1 MTSPAAPSPGAEAPA
16 ATPAPPAGAA
26 GATPAPTS
34 TPQPPGTLAVPP
46 WRRYVALGDSMT
58 EGLWDVDPVGQG
70 PRGWAD
76 LLAQRLAER
85 RAAAGAGPVEYA
97 NLAVRGRLLGEIVQ
111 EQLPA
116 ALAHAPDLISLVG
129 GGNDLLRP
137 GADPDVLAARLE
149 RAVRQVRAAGC
160 DVLLATGMDTRAT
173 ALRTTRSRVAVFNA
187 HVWSVAR
194 RHGAHV
200 VDVWGLRALQD
211 WRMWAPDRIHLTTAG
226 HERVTQAALVALG
239 LGADD
244 PAWEDPLT
252 PLPPVARTARWRGD
266 LGWVR
271 QYAGPWA
278 VRRLR
283 GRSSG
288 DARQPK
294 RPEPG
299 AVILVQEPRA

>member
-1 MTSPAAPSPGAEAPA
+1 MTDPAALSPDGVPA
-16 ATPAPPAGAA
+16 SFVPPAGSA
-26 GATPAPTS
+26 PALTGR
-34 TPQPPGTLAVPP
+34 PQPPGSVAVPP

-58 EGLWDVDPVGQG
+58 EGLWDVDPVRRA

-97 NLAVRGRLLGEIVQ
+97 NLAVRGRLLGEIVE

-116 ALAHAPDLISLVG
+116 ALAHRPDLISLVG

-137 GADPDVLAARLE
+137 GADPDVLGARLE
-149 RAVRQVRAAGC
+149 RAVRQARAAGC
-160 DVLLATGMDTRAT
+160 DVLLATGMDARAT
-173 ALRTTRSRVAVFNA
+173 LLRATRSRVAVFNA
-187 HVWSVAR
+187 HLWSTAR

-200 VDVWGLRALQD
+200 LDVWGLRALQD

-244 PAWEDPLT
+244 VAWEDPLV
-252 PLPPVARTARWRGD
+252 PLPPVARAARWRGD

-271 QYAGPWA
+271 QYAGPWVA
-278 VRRLR
+278 RRLR

-288 DARQPK
+288 DALQPK

-299 AVILVQEPRA
+299 AVILLEEPPG